1 MEGYALYMPCDG
13 RCRIQQQEDVAVFNI
28 WCTRAQSQ
36 SLHCMKELMALEGL
50 QLWSRRLLGV
60 LLSGETEA
68 WTAMVGGN
76 QHALVDA
83 TDRDGAVL
91 TNGGERRN
99 TDHLNKGLDPKYH
112 LFLFSDPPSYSSF
125 LCH

>member
-1 MEGYALYMPCDG
+1 
-13 RCRIQQQEDVAVFNI
+13 
-28 WCTRAQSQ
+28 
-36 SLHCMKELMALEGL
+36 MALEGL

-76 QHALVDA
+76 QHALADA

-112 LFLFSDPPSYSSF
+112 LFLSSDTPSYSSF
-125 LCH
+125 LCHPTSDADLEKMARGEIVGAAAEVL